1 MSIFLIVLVSVLA
14 GWAALATVLAMAWGR
29 GLRRER
35 EEHEEARERNAGYR
49 DTVRQMAQQAATVA
63 ARFEALQR
71 EHAALQQSLAAHDQE
86 PPAPVP
92 LLQAGGVDVAGEVG
106 ALFEH
111 VARVALAVRE
121 HSAYTRG
128 HYRQE
133 SNKARYDL
141 LWLAD
146 SLHTFD
152 QLGRALAGGNAR
164 ALAAACG
171 ELAAMYDAY
180 PRDGS
185 GYDSRDTFRR
195 LAERVPLAAVGEA
208 IRSLAAKATQAQ
220 AVAAQ
225 QREAA
230 AATTAAPAA
239 IAAVQDWAGAATAA
253 G

>member
-1 MSIFLIVLVSVLA
+1 MSVFLIVLMSVLA

-49 DTVRQMAQQAATVA
+49 DTVRQMAQQAAIVA
-63 ARFEALQR
+63 SRFEALQH
-71 EHAALQQSLAAHDQE
+71 EHLALQQSLAAHDQQ

-92 LLQAGGVDVAGEVG
+92 LLQSGGVDVSGEVG
-106 ALFEH
+106 VLFEH

-141 LWLAD
+141 LWLSD

-164 ALAAACG
+164 ALASASG

-195 LAERVPLAAVGEA
+195 LAERVPLASVSDA
-208 IRSLAAKATQAQ
+208 IRSLAAKAAQAE

-225 QREAA
+225 QRDAEAAKTAVAA
-230 AATTAAPAA
+230 AA
-239 IAAVQDWAGAATAA
+239 VQEWVGAAAAA

>member
-1 MSIFLIVLVSVLA
+1 MSIFLIVLMSVLA

-49 DTVRQMAQQAATVA
+49 DTVRQMAQQAAVVA

-71 EHAALQQSLAAHDQE
+71 EHLALQQSLAEHDQQ

-92 LLQAGGVDVAGEVG
+92 LLQAGGVDVSGEVG
-106 ALFEH
+106 VLFEH

-152 QLGRALAGGNAR
+152 QLGRALASGNAR
-164 ALAAACG
+164 ALASASG

-195 LAERVPLAAVGEA
+195 LAERVPLASVSDA
-208 IRSLAAKATQAQ
+208 IRSLAAKAAQAE

-225 QREAA
+225 QRDAEAAKTAVAA
-230 AATTAAPAA
+230 AA
-239 IAAVQDWAGAATAA
+239 VQEWVGAAAAA